1 MVHYI
6 MTGKIIYPPYL
17 WSSFSGGYSWWGL
30 FMVRGYL
37 LHMDYSITEKRLTE
51 VLHKYLSKTIKG
63 FDKCDY
69 DWAEFGCGMGVCC
82 DPYAIGFVLPDKNYD
97 DYLFKLVDGEYYDDD
112 GDYPEELRGDL
123 PEVCH
128 NPPNIQYGEFDTVII
143 REELY
148 RTIRKVFG
156 DINIWRNSLLH
167 LLNEVYGFNARTLMS
182 DSIYDW

>member
-1 MVHYI
+1 
-6 MTGKIIYPPYL
+6 
-17 WSSFSGGYSWWGL
+17 
-30 FMVRGYL
+30 
-37 LHMDYSITEKRLTE
+37 MDVTITEKRLTE
-51 VLHKYLSKTIKG
+51 VLHKYLSTTIKG

-156 DINIWRNSLLH
+156 DIDIWRNSLLH

>member
-1 MVHYI
+1 
-6 MTGKIIYPPYL
+6 
-17 WSSFSGGYSWWGL
+17 
-30 FMVRGYL
+30 
-37 LHMDYSITEKRLTE
+37 
-51 VLHKYLSKTIKG
+51 
-63 FDKCDY
+63 
-69 DWAEFGCGMGVCC
+69 MGVCC
-82 DPYAIGFVLPDKNYD
+82 DPYAIGFVLPDKNYN

-112 GDYPEELRGDL
+112 GDYPEELKGDL
-123 PEVCH
+123 PEPCYN
-128 NPPNIQYGEFDTVII
+128 NPDINYGEFDTVII